1 MADLLVKST
10 ITPTLILELEAPCMK
25 IHFRRFPSGMVLLGR
40 YFLFAGCTTDN
51 NISESPEPLYKQ
63 AFSCRNRGEYQKAL
77 DLYNK
82 ALSLDTLNVALPRV
96 VRALHEKRVI
106 EGLTGEYYDALKTTA
121 LLEKLP
127 PKTVPD
133 SLRNALFT
141 DKAIWLRELG
151 SFGDAALA
159 LEHVVAP
166 TPAVQFEL
174 ASLYLKSG
182 EFQKSAE
189 IYRHL
194 SGWER
199 DPVTRMTALAGLLQC
214 KKAMPQL
221 AVETEDAIAVKIAA
235 ESGRVLAMEGE
246 FERRIQALRA
256 ASKSVQSL
264 DKHRRNASFFLF
276 KALALAEKSQN
287 PLLVQILRLESNA
300 VIVRKPDPFREA
312 AEYFR
317 MKNMQYA
324 QGCSLLMLGGSKSL
338 KLKDEELISA
348 LQQGVSINTSY
359 APPYPTNELLELEK
373 KSAHRLTGLL
383 LEKSRIFELF
393 DAGEQAGNI
402 DLQRL
407 LQIYRKSFS
416 LGKGHEALETKI
428 SQLQH
433 EISALLQRKADI
445 FLRAEG
451 YEKNRSAD
459 RALNIKRGRLIELL
473 PQVRAINPVAAEAIQ
488 LIPVTLR
495 TVQAALKDD
504 QAIIKPL
511 MSDSLCGS
519 MLIGRKQLQI
529 ARSGVCFDSLNT
541 PASKIEAF
549 RRELASPQQSTKER
563 EWFSKA
569 FYEPFAPSLA
579 SYKHLIF
586 ISDNLFPFHILSGNS
601 TSVPE
606 KRYSYLH
613 SLKEFS
619 LLSEHQESAKTLSGI
634 LFFSPDKV
642 TGARLQKLFFPH
654 DRVFILWKNLNG
666 VEIGAIRQQI
676 SQEMQGTI
684 SGSGALFSLGVNSDV
699 AREILM
705 NISSYGI
712 D

>member
-1 MADLLVKST
+1 
-10 ITPTLILELEAPCMK
+10 
-25 IHFRRFPSGMVLLGR
+25 MVLLCL
-40 YFLFAGCTTDN
+40 YFLFAGCSTDH
-51 NISESPEPLYKQ
+51 NIRESPEPLYKQ
-63 AFSCRNRGEYQKAL
+63 AFSCGSRGEYQKAL
-77 DLYNK
+77 DLYSK

-96 VRALHEKRVI
+96 VKALHEKRVI
-106 EGLTGEYYDALKTTA
+106 EGLTGEYYEALKTTA
-121 LLEKLP
+121 MLEKLP
-127 PKTVPD
+127 PKILSD
-133 SLRNALFT
+133 SLRNTLFT
-141 DKAIWLRELG
+141 DKATWLRELG

-166 TPAVQFEL
+166 SPAVQIEL
-174 ASLYLKSG
+174 ASLYQKRG

-194 SGWER
+194 SGWEL

-214 KKAMPQL
+214 KLAMPQL
-221 AVETEDAIAVKIAA
+221 ASETEDAIAVKIAA
-235 ESGRVLAMEGE
+235 ESGRVLAMEGK
-246 FERRIQALRA
+246 FEQRIQALRA

-264 DKHRRNASFFLF
+264 EKHRRNASFYLF

-300 VIVRKPDPFREA
+300 IIVRKPDPFREA
-312 AEYFR
+312 AAYFS

-324 QGCSLLMLGGSKSL
+324 QGCSLLMLGGSKLL
-338 KLKDEELISA
+338 KEEERISA
-348 LQQGVSINTSY
+348 LQQGISVNSY
-359 APPYPTNELLELEK
+359 FAPPYPTNELLELEK
-373 KSAHRLTGLL
+373 KSAHHLTGLL
-383 LEKSRIFELF
+383 LDKSRIFELF

-445 FLRAEG
+445 FIRAEG
-451 YEKNRSAD
+451 YEKNRIAD
-459 RALNIKRGRLIELL
+459 KALNIKRGRLIELL

-504 QAIIKPL
+504 QVIIKPI

-549 RRELASPQQSTKER
+549 RRELASPQQSTIER

-569 FYEPFAPSLA
+569 FYEPFASSLA

-586 ISDNLFPFHILSGNS
+586 ISDNLFPFHILEMNNNS
-601 TSVPE
+601 TPE
-606 KRYSYLH
+606 KRYSYLY
-613 SLKEFS
+613 SIKEFS
-619 LLSEHQESAKTLSGI
+619 LLSEHPESAQTLSRI

-676 SQEMQGTI
+676 SQEMQGTV
-684 SGSGALFSLGVNSDV
+684 SGSGALFSLGATSDV

>member
-1 MADLLVKST
+1 
-10 ITPTLILELEAPCMK
+10 MK
-25 IHFRRFPSGMVLLGR
+25 IHFGRFSSGMVLFGL

-51 NISESPEPLYKQ
+51 NIMESPEPLYKK
-63 AFSCRNRGEYQKAL
+63 AFSFGSHGEYRKAL

-82 ALSLDTLNVALPRV
+82 ALALDTLNVALPRV
-96 VRALHEKRVI
+96 VKALNEKRVI
-106 EGLTGEYYDALKTTA
+106 EGLTGEYYEALKTTA

-127 PKTVPD
+127 TNSVPD

-141 DKAIWLRELG
+141 DKAAWLRELG
-151 SFGDAALA
+151 SFRAAALT
-159 LEHVVAP
+159 LEHVVVP
-166 TPAVQFEL
+166 SPAVQFEQ
-174 ASLYLKSG
+174 ASLLQKSG

-189 IYRHL
+189 IYRRL
-194 SGWER
+194 SGVEH
-199 DPVTRMTALAGLLQC
+199 DPATRITAYAGLLQC
-214 KKAMPQL
+214 TVAQPQL
-221 AVETEDAIAVKIAA
+221 GLEKADAIAMKIAA
-235 ESGRVLAMEGE
+235 ESGRVLAMDGS
-246 FERRIQALRA
+246 FEPRIQALRA
-256 ASKSVQSL
+256 ASKSAQL
-264 DKHRRNASFFLF
+264 LEKHRRNASFYLF
-276 KALALAEKSQN
+276 KALMLAEQSRN
-287 PLLVQILRLESNA
+287 PLLLNILRLESNL
-300 VIVRKPDPFREA
+300 VIVHKSLPFREA

-317 MKNMQYA
+317 IKNMQYA
-324 QGCSLLMLGGSKSL
+324 QACSLLMLGGSKSL
-338 KLKDEELISA
+338 TEDERISV
-348 LQQGVSINTSY
+348 LQQGISVNRY
-359 APPYPTNELLELEK
+359 FAPPYPTTELLQLEK

-416 LGKGHEALETKI
+416 LGKGHEALETEI

-445 FLRAEG
+445 FIRAEG
-451 YEKNRSAD
+451 YEKNRIAD
-459 RALNIKRGRLIELL
+459 QALNIKRGRLIELL
-473 PQVRAINPVAAEAIQ
+473 PQVKAINPVAAEAIQ

-495 TVQAALKDD
+495 TVQAALKED
-504 QAIIKPL
+504 QVIIKPL
-511 MSDSLCGS
+511 ISDSLCGS

-529 ARSGVCFDSLNT
+529 ARSGVCFDTLNT
-541 PASKIEAF
+541 PGSKIEAF
-549 RRELASPQQSTKER
+549 RRELAGPQQGTIER

-579 SYKHLIF
+579 SYKQLIF
-586 ISDNLFPFHILSGNS
+586 ISDDLFPFHILSMNNNY
-601 TSVPE
+601 VPE

-613 SLKEFS
+613 SIKEFS
-619 LLSEHQESAKTLSGI
+619 LLSEHRESSQTLSRI

-666 VEIGAIRQQI
+666 VEIGAIRQRI
-676 SQEMQGTI
+676 SQEMQSTV
-684 SGSGALFSLGVNSDV
+684 SGSGALFSLGINSDV
-699 AREILM
+699 SREILM

>member
-1 MADLLVKST
+1 
-10 ITPTLILELEAPCMK
+10 MK
-25 IHFRRFPSGMVLLGR
+25 IHFRRLPSGMVLLGL

-51 NISESPEPLYKQ
+51 NTRESPDPLYKQ
-63 AFSCRNRGEYQKAL
+63 AFSCGSRGEYQKAL

-96 VRALHEKRVI
+96 IKALNEKRVI
-106 EGLTGEYYDALKTTA
+106 EGMTGEYYDALKTTA

-127 PKTVPD
+127 PKVFPD
-133 SLRNALFT
+133 SLRNALFS
-141 DKAIWLRELG
+141 DKAVLLRELG
-151 SFGDAALA
+151 SFGDASLA

-166 TPAVQFEL
+166 SPAVQFEL
-174 ASLYLKSG
+174 ASLYQKRG

-194 SGWER
+194 SGLER

-214 KKAMPQL
+214 KVAMPQL
-221 AVETEDAIAVKIAA
+221 ASETADAIAVKIAA

-246 FERRIQALRA
+246 FEQRIQVLRA
-256 ASKSVQSL
+256 ASNSVQSL
-264 DKHRRNASFFLF
+264 EKHRRNASFFLF
-276 KALALAEKSQN
+276 KALALADKSQN

-324 QGCSLLMLGGSKSL
+324 QASSLLMLGDSKSL
-338 KLKDEELISA
+338 KEDERISV
-348 LQQGVSINTSY
+348 LQQGISVNRY
-359 APPYPTNELLELEK
+359 FAPPYPTNELLQLEK

-407 LQIYRKSFS
+407 LQVYRKSFS

-445 FLRAEG
+445 FIRAEG
-451 YEKNRSAD
+451 YEKNKSAD
-459 RALNIKRGRLIELL
+459 KALNIKRGRLIELL

-495 TVQAALKDD
+495 TVQASLKED

-511 MSDSLCGS
+511 ISDSLCGA
-519 MLIGRKQLQI
+519 MLIGRRQLQI
-529 ARSGVCFDSLNT
+529 ARSGVSFDSLNT
-541 PASKIEAF
+541 PGSKIEAF
-549 RRELASPQQSTKER
+549 RRELSSPQQGSAQR
-563 EWFSKA
+563 EWFTKA
-569 FYEPFAPSLA
+569 FYEPFARSLA

-586 ISDNLFPFHILSGNS
+586 ISDDLFPFHILSMNNNS
-601 TSVPE
+601 VSD

-619 LLSEHQESAKTLSGI
+619 LLSEQPASPQTLSRI
-634 LFFSPDKV
+634 SFYSPDKV

-676 SQEMQGTI
+676 SQEMQGTV

>member
-1 MADLLVKST
+1 M
-10 ITPTLILELEAPCMK
+10 LIQELEAPCMK
-25 IHFRRFPSGMVLLGR
+25 IHFRRFPSGMVLFGL
-40 YFLFAGCTTDN
+40 YFLFAACSTDN
-51 NISESPEPLYKQ
+51 NTRESPEPLYKQ
-63 AFSCRNRGEYQKAL
+63 AFSCGSRGEYQKAL
-77 DLYNK
+77 DLYDK

-96 VRALHEKRVI
+96 VKALQEKRVI
-106 EGLTGEYYDALKTTA
+106 EGLTGEYYEALKTTA

-127 PKTVPD
+127 PKVLPD
-133 SLRNALFT
+133 SLRNALLT
-141 DKAIWLRELG
+141 DKATWLRELG

-166 TPAVQFEL
+166 SPAVQFEL
-174 ASLYLKSG
+174 AYLYQKSG

-194 SGWER
+194 SGLER

-214 KKAMPQL
+214 KVAMPQL
-221 AVETEDAIAVKIAA
+221 APEKADAIAVKIAA
-235 ESGRVLAMEGE
+235 ESGRVLAMEGA
-246 FERRIQALRA
+246 FEQRIQALRA

-264 DKHRRNASFFLF
+264 DKHRRNSSFFLF

-287 PLLVQILRLESNA
+287 PFLVQILRMESNA
-300 VIVRKPDPFREA
+300 VIVRKPDPFQEA

-317 MKNMQYA
+317 IKNMQYA
-324 QGCSLLMLGGSKSL
+324 QASCLLMLGGSKSL
-338 KLKDEELISA
+338 KDEERIRA
-348 LQQGVSINTSY
+348 LQQGVSINTNY

-373 KSAHRLTGLL
+373 KSRHRLTGLL

-445 FLRAEG
+445 FIRAEG
-451 YEKNRSAD
+451 SEQNRSAD

-519 MLIGRKQLQI
+519 MLIGRRQLQI

-549 RRELASPQQSTKER
+549 KSELASPQQSTTER

-569 FYEPFAPSLA
+569 FYEPIAGSIA

-586 ISDNLFPFHILSGNS
+586 ISNDLFPFHILSMNNN
-601 TSVPE
+601 SVPE

-619 LLSEHQESAKTLSGI
+619 LLSERPESAQTLSGI
-634 LFFSPDKV
+634 LFFSPAKV

-666 VEIGAIRQQI
+666 VEIGAIRQRI
-676 SQEMQGTI
+676 SQEMQGTV
-684 SGSGALFSLGVNSDV
+684 SGSEALFSLGVNSDV